1 MARKA
6 TTGTATNANPELIL
20 ALEQLEKEK
29 GIKKEFMLEAIRAS
43 LEAAYKKNFSKEDKN
58 TRDKR

>member
-6 TTGTATNANPELIL
+6 TTETATNANPELIL

-29 GIKKEFMLEAIRAS
+29 GIKKEFMLEAIRACQ
-43 LEAAYKKNFSKEDKN
+43 
-58 TRDKR
+58 